1 MTNQIPQLCSSVFN
15 PTNLLFHCEF
25 TSNLLWI
32 CDGQQGLLMFL
43 PVAQYRQLFSTVP
56 AVNHLHCCRKR
67 LEMQQFSSYLQYI
80 HDMTRAWF
88 SGHISTVLYLS
99 NVSITGESSGVHLS
113 SHWPCIREHGTSM
126 NVVLPASSSSSFL
139 PPVGVSYI
147 CQPHSHRAETLT
159 MLAPAELVVVW
170 MLKGGGWLGGRGGL
184 RCGGPWSPSPSG
196 VKAGGVGRLMM
207 AVVIRPLLQ
216 LILLLSSVLRLRLE
230 RLLSIIKCG

>member
-1 MTNQIPQLCSSVFN
+1 MNLWWSTGFVDVSASCTISSVI
-15 PTNLLFHCEF
+15 FHHF
-25 TSNLLWI
+25 
-32 CDGQQGLLMFL
+32 
-43 PVAQYRQLFSTVP
+43 
-56 AVNHLHCCRKR
+56 HCCRKR
-67 LEMQQFSSYLQYI
+67 LEMQQLSSYLQYI

-88 SGHISTVLYLS
+88 SGHISTVLYLN

-113 SHWPCIREHGTSM
+113 AHWPCIREHGTSM
-126 NVVLPASSSSSFL
+126 NVVLPASSSSAFL
-139 PPVGVSYI
+139 PPGGVSYI
-147 CQPHSHRAETLT
+147 FQPHSHRAETLT

-170 MLKGGGWLGGRGGL
+170 MLKGGGWLGGWGGL
-184 RCGGPWSPSPSG
+184 RCGGPWNPSPSG